1 MLRSTL
7 TLAASLLALAGCQ
20 STPRLDA
27 AQARG
32 SNQPPLQAAA
42 RDSQLA
48 RFRAGL
54 PAVDHLSGGAASREE
69 LASRFLEALTAR
81 DTTTLRRLVLTKAEF
96 AWLYYPTAR
105 EALPPYDLDPELMWF
120 AHEGRSESGIRA
132 ALEVLAGRGDT
143 YLGLDCPVP
152 ARQEGRNSLWGFC
165 RIRHRVPAGAESA
178 DQLFGLIIER
188 DGIYKVVS
196 YANKLD

>member
-1 MLRSTL
+1 MSLGLGVIGCGSVFAGPYRGMIERLR
-7 TLAASLLALAGCQ
+7 AAGRAEVAAVYD
-20 STPRLDA
+20 LDG
-27 AQARG
+27 RKRCG
-32 SNQPPLQAAA
+32 AAA
-42 RDSQLA
+42 
-48 RFRAGL
+48 
-54 PAVDHLSGGAASREE
+54 H
-69 LASRFLEALTAR
+69 
-81 DTTTLRRLVLTKAEF
+81 
-96 AWLYYPTAR
+96 
-105 EALPPYDLDPELMWF
+105 YDLDPELMWF

-165 RIRHRVPAGAESA
+165 RIRHRVPAGAAST

-196 YANKLD
+196 CANKLD

>member
-1 MLRSTL
+1 MFRFPLA
-7 TLAASLLALAGCQ
+7 LAAGLLALAGCQ

-27 AQARG
+27 AQERDSSRTAA
-32 SNQPPLQAAA
+32 QAAT

-69 LASRFLEALTAR
+69 LASRFLEAMTAR
-81 DTTTLRRLVLTKAEF
+81 DTAALRRLVLTKAEF

-120 AHEGRSESGIRA
+120 AHEGRSERGIRA
-132 ALEVLAGRGDT
+132 ALEVLAGRGDS

-165 RIRHRVPAGAESA
+165 RIRHRVPAGAGST

-188 DGIYKVVS
+188 DGVYKVVS